1 MTASPS
7 RPAWQVLL
15 RDRTAW
21 LGAGLVGIFLIAAV
35 AAELIAPHSPTDLNP
50 ALRFRPPSSDHV
62 LGTDMLGRDTLSRV
76 IYGSRLSLTAGVISV
91 ALAIGLGAT
100 IGAIAGFFGGWFD
113 LLAMRVIDIWQA
125 FPSILMALLVVVAL
139 PPGWT
144 AVMLAVGLINV
155 PVFCRQVRAT
165 VLPIRE
171 LDYVTAARAAGAGSA
186 YILLRVVLPS
196 LVSPLVVLATL
207 GLGTAILEVAA
218 LSFLGIA
225 GQPDDPEWGNMLK
238 DAKNTLRS
246 SVWLALAPGAAIS
259 LAVLGFNLLGDG
271 LRDALDRRS
280 GS

>member
-1 MTASPS
+1 MPESLPRPS
-7 RPAWQVLL
+7 WHSLL
-15 RDRTAW
+15 RSRSAW
-21 LGAGLVGIFLIAAV
+21 LGMLLIGAFVSMAV
-35 AAELIAPHSPTDLNP
+35 AAEVIAPFSPTELNP
-50 ALRFRPPSSDHV
+50 SQRFQAPSAEHP

-76 IYGSRLSLTAGVISV
+76 IHGSRLSLAAGAVSV
-91 ALAIGLGAT
+91 ALAIAVGAT
-100 IGAIAGFFGGWFD
+100 AGAVAGYWGGWID
-113 LLAMRVIDIWQA
+113 LLVMRLFDIWQA
-125 FPSILMALLVVVAL
+125 FPSILVALLVVVAL

-165 VLPIRE
+165 VMTIRH
-171 LDYVTAARAAGAGSA
+171 LDYVTAARAAGAGSR
-186 YILLRVVLPS
+186 YILARVVLPS
-196 LVSPLVVLATL
+196 LVNPIVVLATL

-271 LRDALDRRS
+271 LRDALDPRRP
-280 GS
+280 

>member
-15 RDRTAW
+15 RDRSAW
-21 LGAGLVGIFLIAAV
+21 LGAGLVGAFLTAAV
-35 AAELIAPHSPTDLNP
+35 AAEVIAPHSPTDLNP
-50 ALRFRPPSSDHV
+50 ALRFRPPSLDHF

-91 ALAIGLGAT
+91 ALAVGLGAT
-100 IGAIAGFFGGWFD
+100 IGAVAGFFGGWFD

-125 FPSILMALLVVVAL
+125 FPSILVALLVVVAL

-165 VLPIRE
+165 VLTVRE
-171 LDYVTAARAAGAGSA
+171 LDYITAARAAGAGSV

-196 LVSPLVVLATL
+196 LISPLVVLATL

-271 LRDALDRRS
+271 LRDALDRRA